1 MRKLSI
7 DQQLTENIFIWVKV
21 DRFVISEIQRPYVWD
36 SFKVQDLKNNLRMN
50 YVPEEIMD
58 IELRGYQ
65 KFLVIIN
72 RLWL

>member
-7 DQQLTENIFIWVKV
+7 DQQLTETILIWVKV